1 MKCLYL
7 ILCSITIAAC
17 ADQTSSPTKLSED
30 SSQVALAAAYTNN
43 FQIGNPK
50 LAKIALDFYKYF
62 DSNKVKKFSE
72 NISDSIKM
80 NLSDGYECDCSRDSA
95 IQVINHFRSSFQRIQ
110 TIPDAFVTVTFKGQ
124 PGTWV
129 SIWGKRIATEGGR
142 SDTLFFNDNW
152 KFDQHERIVLRNE
165 YTRKSAR

>member
-1 MKCLYL
+1 MCRSNIIANK
-7 ILCSITIAAC
+7 TIRRFKSGC
-17 ADQTSSPTKLSED
+17 FGRGIHQQL
-30 SSQVALAAAYTNN
+30 
-43 FQIGNPK
+43 QIGNPK

-62 DSNKVKKFSE
+62 DSNEVKKFSE

-129 SIWGKRIATEGGR
+129 SIWGKRIAIEGGR
-142 SDTLFFNDNW
+142 SDTLFFNDN
-152 KFDQHERIVLRNE
+152 
-165 YTRKSAR
+165 